1 MLDCK
6 TILLIVGVILIFNV
20 MNLYNS
26 SKSSRKAKRITKLEL
41 IKKKL
46 NENFAEVDCV
56 NKYMRQAYKH
66 PECHKI
72 IDLAK
77 NEERELTKDE
87 HKKYKKCVSK
97 MGTALIKANCPK

>member
-26 SKSSRKAKRITKLEL
+26 SKSNRKAKRITKLEL

-46 NENFAEVDCV
+46 NENFAEDKCA
-56 NKYMRQAYKH
+56 NKCMRKAYKH
-66 PECHKI
+66 PDCHKI
-72 IDLAK
+72 IDLA
-77 NEERELTKDE
+77 NEEKRELTKDE

-97 MGTALIKANCPK
+97 KGTNCVKVNCN

>member
-26 SKSSRKAKRITKLEL
+26 SKSIRKAKRITKLEL

-46 NENFAEVDCV
+46 QEKFTGKVSCSHKCV
-56 NKYMRQAYKH
+56 RESYH
-66 PECHKI
+66 GECKKI
-72 IDLAK
+72 YGS
-77 NEERELTKDE
+77 KDE
-87 HKKYKKCVSK
+87 KNYMKCAQKKATSC
-97 MGTALIKANCPK
+97 IKANCPK

>member
-26 SKSSRKAKRITKLEL
+26 SKSNRKAKRITKLEL

-46 NENFAEVDCV
+46 NENFAEDKCA
-56 NKYMRQAYKH
+56 NNCMRKAYH
-66 PECHKI
+66 QCEKI
-72 IDLAK
+72 IK
-77 NEERELTKDE
+77 ISKEEKREPTKDE
-87 HKKYKKCVSK
+87 RRKFKNCSTKK
-97 MGTALIKANCPK
+97 GTACVKANCPK